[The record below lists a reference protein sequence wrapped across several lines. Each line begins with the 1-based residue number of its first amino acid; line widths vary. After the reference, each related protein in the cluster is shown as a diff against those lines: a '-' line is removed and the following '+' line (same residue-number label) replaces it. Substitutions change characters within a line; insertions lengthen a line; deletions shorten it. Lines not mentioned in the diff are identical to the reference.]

1 MLQPPLVSDLLTAKS
16 QKGNEDPSLS
26 GSWSVRESFVSY
38 ALTNMPMI
46 YPLFKRFIE
55 KGVSMASGE
64 RGTKSGLTDSN
75 GYRLDSYNR
84 SAKRT
89 KRSNIEPGLDT
100 IMGPD
105 ETKWGSQEHI
115 VTKTTDKGTSSGDEN
130 FSTRDSDDARRG
142 TRRGAEAGPYAEV
155 MIPNTSTAVHG
166 ADAPGRGNSRKWG
179 ASGRDI
185 TVTTE
190 YSVSVDDDA
199 AARRRAG
206 AESPLPYGPPR

>member
-1 MLQPPLVSDLLTAKS
+1 MSDPLTVKS
-16 QKGNEDPSLS
+16 QKGNKDPSLS

-38 ALTNMPMI
+38 ALTNMPLI

-64 RGTKSGLTDSN
+64 RKTKSGLTDSN
-75 GYRLDSYNR
+75 GYRLDSYSR

-105 ETKWGSQEHI
+105 EAKWGSQENI
-115 VTKTTDKGTSSGDEN
+115 VTKTTDKGTSSGDEG
-130 FSTRDSDDARRG
+130 FPARDSDDAG
-142 TRRGAEAGPYAEV
+142 RGAR
-155 MIPNTSTAVHG
+155 MIPNTTTAVQG
-166 ADAPGRGNSRKWG
+166 ADAPGRGKSRKWG

-190 YSVSVDDDA
+190 YSVSVDDEA

-206 AESPLPYGPPR
+206 AGSPLPYGPPS